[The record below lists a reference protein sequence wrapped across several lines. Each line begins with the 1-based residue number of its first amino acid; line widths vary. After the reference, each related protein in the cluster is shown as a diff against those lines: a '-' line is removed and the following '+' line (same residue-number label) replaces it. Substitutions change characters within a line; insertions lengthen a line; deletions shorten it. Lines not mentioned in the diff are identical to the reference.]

1 LQVFISFASEQKES
15 AELIAVALRER
26 GYKVFFS
33 KDTLPAAQSYDVRIE
48 KAVKSSDLFVFLV
61 SPESVTKGK
70 YTLTE
75 LSFARDQWSNPS
87 GHILPVM
94 IAATEIGKIPVY
106 LRAVSIFEPEGNV
119 AADTAAQVDKILK
132 QTPRRDV
139 ALVAAGGAATGVLS
153 YLVVLYWPNA
163 LRIPFVIMIGKYNDT
178 GVTAVPGLLFG
189 ALVAFANWKSG
200 IRDKLHLC
208 VIVAFTLAAWVLAV
222 NVTQFTFD
230 QLSDYTK
237 PAPAASNQDDAAATN
252 QAGSAA
258 PDAPAANTGGN
269 GTPDASAVALPPTTK
284 SLPFAPGLVGM
295 IGGLIG
301 GVGTLLGIVIVNV
314 SMRRIEAL
322 LPAATVAVLLGAIL
336 QVAFIPG
343 VFGQAGYCLLFVC
356 WQSMVAAAIARALS
370 SATAESA

>member
-1 LQVFISFASEQKES
+1 MQVFISFASEQKES

-33 KDTLPAAQSYDVRIE
+33 KDTLPAAQSYDLRIE

-94 IAATEIGKIPVY
+94 IAPTEIGKIPGY

-132 QTPRRDV
+132 QTRRRDV

-163 LRIPFVIMIGKYNDT
+163 LRIPFVILIGKYNDT
-178 GVTAVPGLLFG
+178 GVTAVPGLVFG

-208 VIVAFTLAAWVLAV
+208 VIVAF
-222 NVTQFTFD
+222 
-230 QLSDYTK
+230 
-237 PAPAASNQDDAAATN
+237 
-252 QAGSAA
+252 
-258 PDAPAANTGGN
+258 
-269 GTPDASAVALPPTTK
+269 PP
-284 SLPFAPGLVGM
+284 S
-295 IGGLIG
+295 
-301 GVGTLLGIVIVNV
+301 
-314 SMRRIEAL
+314 S
-322 LPAATVAVLLGAIL
+322 
-336 QVAFIPG
+336 
-343 VFGQAGYCLLFVC
+343 
-356 WQSMVAAAIARALS
+356 ALS
-370 SATAESA
+370 NVHMAFWTIPRRA

>member
-1 LQVFISFASEQKES
+1 MQVFISFASEQKES

-33 KDTLPAAQSYDVRIE
+33 KDTLPAAQSYDLRIE

-94 IAATEIGKIPVY
+94 IAPTEIGKIPVY
-106 LRAVSIFEPEGNV
+106 LRAVSILEPEGNV

-132 QTPRRDV
+132 QTRRRDV

-163 LRIPFVIMIGKYNDT
+163 LRIPFVIFIGIYDGS
-178 GVTAVPGLLFG
+178 GVSALPGLLFG

-222 NVTQFTFD
+222 NVTQFTFE
-230 QLSDYTK
+230 QLSNYTK
-237 PAPAASNQDDAAATN
+237 PAPTASIQDDAAAAN

-258 PDAPAANTGGN
+258 PNAPAANTPGN
-269 GTPDASAVALPPTTK
+269 GAPDASAVALPPPSK
-284 SLPFAPGLVGM
+284 NLPFAPGLVGM

-301 GVGTLLGIVIVNV
+301 GVGTLLGIIIVNV

-322 LPAATVAVLLGAIL
+322 LPAATVAALLGAIL

-343 VFGQAGYCLLFVC
+343 VLKKVGYCLFFVC

>member
-1 LQVFISFASEQKES
+1 
-15 AELIAVALRER
+15 
-26 GYKVFFS
+26 
-33 KDTLPAAQSYDVRIE
+33 
-48 KAVKSSDLFVFLV
+48 
-61 SPESVTKGK
+61 VTKGK

-94 IAATEIGKIPVY
+94 IAPTEIGKIPVY
-106 LRAVSIFEPEGNV
+106 LRAVSILEPEGNV

-132 QTPRRDV
+132 QTRRRDV

-163 LRIPFVIMIGKYNDT
+163 LRIPFVIFIGIYDGS
-178 GVTAVPGLLFG
+178 GVSALPGLLFG

-222 NVTQFTFD
+222 NVTQFTFE
-230 QLSDYTK
+230 QLSNYTK
-237 PAPAASNQDDAAATN
+237 PAPTASIQDDAAAAN

-258 PDAPAANTGGN
+258 PNAPAANTPGN
-269 GTPDASAVALPPTTK
+269 GAPDASAVALPPPSK
-284 SLPFAPGLVGM
+284 NLPFAPGLVGM

-301 GVGTLLGIVIVNV
+301 GVGTLLGIIIVNV

-322 LPAATVAVLLGAIL
+322 LPAATVAALLGAIL

-343 VFGQAGYCLLFVC
+343 VLKKVGYCLFFVC